1 VGLGIFCLPAIRNL
15 LAGRD
20 IPYVMG
26 FPAYGK
32 GPFEQ
37 VGIPTTVP
45 LLAAFLLVCVLEG
58 LAAWLL
64 WGGHKAGA
72 LLALVMLPAGAAFWW
87 GFALPIPPVL
97 ALVRTVLIVLSLQ
110 SSALCIVPGALCPGA
125 AGRDLGIDSGGSSCL
140 ILLACS
146 YSSC

>member
-1 VGLGIFCLPAIRNL
+1 MASTVPLRLSAVFFWITAVGLGIFCLPAIRNL

-37 VGIPTTVP
+37 VGIATTVP

-72 LLALVMLPAGAAFWW
+72 ILACAILPAGAAFWW
-87 GFALPIPPVL
+87 GFALPIPPIL
-97 ALVRTVLIVLSLQ
+97 ALVRTVLILLSWQ
-110 SSALCIVPGALCPGA
+110 SL
-125 AGRDLGIDSGGSSCL
+125 R
-140 ILLACS
+140 
-146 YSSC
+146 